1 MKFFALFEFPWY
13 ANTIIIPSFK
23 EDVWYV
29 WQRRNVTHN
38 WRWAHL
44 ISSKYGGYDSKV
56 KKERW
61 ESIWEQRKERYVVR
75 GYMSLNNI
83 GINIVFH
90 PDLVH
95 REVLGKSP
103 SDPDQLR
110 QLVVLALLCRGLVL
124 LVIHQ
129 KAHLGH
135 SLTFERYLFT
145 FTSLY
150 TFLSQNFWKR
160 RRKGRTA
167 S

>member
-1 MKFFALFEFPWY
+1 MNRQNSVA
-13 ANTIIIPSFK
+13 PSFYFL
-23 EDVWYV
+23 EETS
-29 WQRRNVTHN
+29 RRRAIIMKHRHKDRDN
-38 WRWAHL
+38 
-44 ISSKYGGYDSKV
+44 
-56 KKERW
+56 
-61 ESIWEQRKERYVVR
+61 SILGLRE
-75 GYMSLNNI
+75 
-83 GINIVFH
+83 INIVFH